1 MSNDRFD
8 RTARAW
14 LEDGPVTMPDRV
26 LDAAL
31 DEIHLTPQRRAAW
44 PAWRAPMN
52 STLSKAIVGIAAVL
66 VVAVVG
72 FNLAS
77 NVSPNT
83 VGGPAAT
90 ASPTPAPSATPAPT
104 EAVDPNFVVGPG
116 EITLAAA
123 GVPATVRLTIP
134 AEWQGTNGE
143 FGVFRERSGDGPPA
157 PAIVMWDVDTVYAD
171 GCQWQGTEIEV
182 GPTVDDL
189 TNAFAGLTDREV
201 TEVTDVTYDGY
212 SGKELGMTVPDVP
225 FADCHESE
233 FRSWTNR
240 RGESRHHQAQLEET
254 RMIILDVEGERL
266 FLFVRTFADTPQNV
280 YDEIDAILASMQ
292 IEPLSAEPS
301 PSSSP

>member
-31 DEIHLTPQRRAAW
+31 DEIHLTPQRRAPW

-66 VVAVVG
+66 VIAVVG

-77 NVSPNT
+77 NVSPND

-90 ASPTPAPSATPAPT
+90 PTPAPSATPVVTPP
-104 EAVDPNFVVGPG
+104 VDPNFVVGPG
-116 EITLAAA
+116 EVTLADPGA
-123 GVPATVRLTIP
+123 PATVRLTVP
-134 AEWQGTNGE
+134 VEWQGENGGL
-143 FGVFRERSGDGPPA
+143 GVFRERSGDGPPA
-157 PAIVMWDVDTVYAD
+157 PAVAIWDPEIVYTD
-171 GCQWQGTEIEV
+171 GCQWEGTEIEV

-189 TNAFAGLTDREV
+189 ANAFGGLTDREV
-201 TEVTDVTYDGY
+201 SEIKDVTFDGY
-212 SGKELGMTVPDVP
+212 PGKELEMTVPDVP
-225 FADCHESE
+225 FATCDRSE
-233 FRSWTNR
+233 FRSWTNG
-240 RGESRHHQAQLEET
+240 RGESRHHQAQLERT
-254 RMIILDVEGERL
+254 RMIILDVKGERL

-292 IEPLSAEPS
+292 IEPVASEAS